1 MTTLTNNT
9 PDHLTII
16 EPKFTVPESELED
29 VTVHEVTL
37 AESIKTPG
45 LQSTVKVHSFLHNI
59 PNKNHDVWKNSIGQ
73 LKFTRPILEKFGLPS
88 EMEIRQRVYRV
99 SDRKLINN
107 STEEYLIHMCDDTLL
122 NDARSLVSHSWKCT
136 RPSDVV
142 KHVLQ
147 QCAGATQ
154 LNIEDADPARDY
166 ISENIHPFQ
175 VVAQQGDVSLASG
188 NDPSFTHFMTYEKY
202 GTHHFRSLYKMT
214 RQDPVITLKYT
225 EVGEAK
231 GGGPDAKGYGGYKNP
246 FGIMTY
252 SFPCD
257 FDLLSDLLNG
267 IDVNGEEISS
277 ITVINPLS
285 KEVSLMGNPAL
296 GCGIGGGVYRYGYT
310 NMNTAPQQDSC
321 NIDTESWLLKRQA
334 RMNLLEQDKVALRL
348 TVPWCP
354 IYNVG
359 KVIKIELPNK
369 GDPEKKLLL
378 YGSGEYLITSL
389 VHTIKRGGFSTITID
404 CVAVT
409 TGQGI
414 V

>member
-1 MTTLTNNT
+1 MTVLTNNT

-16 EPKFTVPESELED
+16 EPKFNVPAFALED
-29 VTVHEVTL
+29 LTIHEVSL
-37 AESIKTPG
+37 AESIRTPG
-45 LQSTVKVHSFLHNI
+45 LQTTVKAHSYLHNM
-59 PNKNHDVWKNSIGQ
+59 PNKNHEVWKNAIGEI
-73 LKFTRPILEKFGLPS
+73 KFTRPMLEKFGLPH
-88 EMEIRQRVYRV
+88 EMDIRQRVYRL

-107 STEEYLIHMCDDTLL
+107 STEEFLIHMCDDTLL
-122 NDARSLVSHSWKCT
+122 NDARSLVSQSWKCE
-136 RPSDVV
+136 RPSEVV

-166 ISENIHPFQ
+166 IAENIHPFQ
-175 VVAQQGDVSLASG
+175 VVAQQGDVALASG
-188 NDPSFTHFMTYEKY
+188 NDPSFVHFMTYENY

-214 RQDPVITLKYT
+214 RQSPVMKLQYT

-231 GGGPDAKGYGGYKNP
+231 GGGPNAKGYGGYKNP
-246 FGIMTY
+246 YAIMTY
-252 SFPCD
+252 NFPCD

-267 IDVNGEEISS
+267 IDVNGNEISS

-334 RMNLLEQDKVALRL
+334 RMNLLEQDKIALRL

-359 KVIKIELPNK
+359 KVIYIRLPNK
-369 GDPEKKLLL
+369 GDPDKGTML
-378 YGSGEYLITSL
+378 YGSGEYLITAL
-389 VHTIKRGGFSTITID
+389 VHTIKRGGFSTITMD